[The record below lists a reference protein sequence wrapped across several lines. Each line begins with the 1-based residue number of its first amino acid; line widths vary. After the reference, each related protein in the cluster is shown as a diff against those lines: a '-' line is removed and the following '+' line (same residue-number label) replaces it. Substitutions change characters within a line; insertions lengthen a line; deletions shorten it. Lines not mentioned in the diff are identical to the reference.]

1 MDRLGQGE
9 YTWQLNML
17 AVIVVILIVL
27 FLIRLIY
34 KGKKENTKFPI
45 EKLPAVL
52 LSIEATA
59 SGNAMIGRRSRNQD
73 LGMPHERKMAKFQFE
88 NGDTIE
94 LTVNEDMISY
104 KMIGKK
110 GILEYQGA
118 KLISFRA
125 ENSG

>member
-1 MDRLGQGE
+1 
-9 YTWQLNML
+9 
-17 AVIVVILIVL
+17 
-27 FLIRLIY
+27 
-34 KGKKENTKFPI
+34 
-45 EKLPAVL
+45 
-52 LSIEATA
+52 
-59 SGNAMIGRRSRNQD
+59 
-73 LGMPHERKMAKFQFE
+73 MPHERKMAKFQFE

>member
-1 MDRLGQGE
+1 MGRLGQGE

-34 KGKKENTKFPI
+34 KGKKENAKCPI

-73 LGMPHERKMAKFQFE
+73 LGMPHERKKVKFQFE

-118 KLISFRA
+118 KLISFQI
-125 ENSG
+125 ENRG